1 MTAFAMR
8 SVRVPEGLLAPPTR
22 DRLQSVA
29 NAADARILAHAA
41 RARAVDLYLTNPSG
55 RTRPNRRWKIDLD
68 ALAFDPLPAEAAKH
82 EVAFSGSLGRAIAL
96 PLATAAREHAETLAH
111 ITRRIDLERSK
122 FGALALG
129 LSSFG
134 ALVHVPADYDVEEP
148 IVITYHIGTSTAFPR
163 TLVFL
168 EPGAR
173 ATVIV
178 EFLNPTGAFVVG
190 TSELIVEERAHLH
203 YATMQRVDSGS
214 VAVECALSHVGRD
227 ASVVLASA
235 DFGEGLIL
243 RDRDT
248 SLDAS
253 GARMEQSA
261 IFLPTGNGH
270 LDVAATVRHVAGNT
284 SSQTVVK
291 AAAGDESIAR
301 FLGNIVILPHAAGSD
316 ASLRD
321 DALILGPKAHIDSVP
336 ALEIACNDVKAYH
349 GATIGAIDDEQI
361 FYLRSRGLD
370 ENEARRTIALGFFE
384 PVVDAF
390 PTASL
395 RESLTRRIVETLR

>member
-1 MTAFAMR
+1 M
-8 SVRVPEGLLAPPTR
+8 PEGLLAPPTR
-22 DRLQSVA
+22 DRLHSAA
-29 NAADARILAHAA
+29 NVADARILSHAA
-41 RARAVDLYLTNPSG
+41 RARALDLYLTHPSG
-55 RTRPNRRWKIDLD
+55 RARPNRRWKIDLD
-68 ALAFDPLPAEAAKH
+68 ALAFDPQPSGATQHSVE
-82 EVAFSGSLGRAIAL
+82 FSGAPGRAIVL
-96 PLATAAREHAETLAH
+96 PLATAAREHAETLAY
-111 ITRRIDLERSK
+111 ITRRIDIESSK

-129 LSSFG
+129 LSSVG
-134 ALVHVPADYDVEEP
+134 ALVHVPADYDVAEP
-148 IVITYHIGTSTAFPR
+148 IVITYRVDTTPAFPR
-163 TLVFL
+163 TLVLL

-178 EFLNPTGAFVVG
+178 EFLNPSGAFVVG

-203 YATMQRVDSGS
+203 YATTQRIDNGS
-214 VAVECALSHVGRD
+214 VAVECARSHVGRD
-227 ASVVLASA
+227 ASIALASA
-235 DFGEGLIL
+235 DFGDALIV
-243 RDRDT
+243 RDRET

-253 GARMEQSA
+253 GARLEQSA

-291 AAAGDESIAR
+291 AAAGESAIAR

-321 DALILGPKAHIDSVP
+321 DALILGPKAHVDSIP

-349 GATIGAIDDEQI
+349 GATIGAIDGEQI

-390 PTASL
+390 PTAAL
-395 RESLTRRIVETLR
+395 RNMLTQRIVETLR

>member
-1 MTAFAMR
+1 M
-8 SVRVPEGLLAPPTR
+8 PEGLLAPPTR
-22 DRLQSVA
+22 DRLHSAA
-29 NAADARILAHAA
+29 NVADARILSHAA
-41 RARAVDLYLTNPSG
+41 RARVLDLYLTHASG
-55 RTRPNRRWKIDLD
+55 RARPNRRWKIDLD
-68 ALAFDPLPAEAAKH
+68 ALAFDPQPSEGAQHA
-82 EVAFSGSLGRAIAL
+82 VDFSGSLGRAIAL
-96 PLATAAREHAETLAH
+96 PLATAAREHAETLAQ
-111 ITRRIDLERSK
+111 ITRRIDIERSK

-134 ALVHVPADYDVEEP
+134 ALVHVPADYDVAEP
-148 IVITYHIGTSTAFPR
+148 IVITYRIDMTPAFPR
-163 TLVFL
+163 TLVLL

-178 EFLNPTGAFVVG
+178 EFLNPSGAFVVG

-203 YATMQRVDSGS
+203 YATSQRVDNGS
-214 VAVECALSHVGRD
+214 VAIESALSHVGRD
-227 ASVVLASA
+227 ASIALASA
-235 DFGEGLIL
+235 DFGDALIV

-253 GARMEQSA
+253 GARLEQSA

-284 SSQTVVK
+284 TSQTIVK
-291 AAAGDESIAR
+291 AAAGDSAIAR

-370 ENEARRTIALGFFE
+370 ESEARRTIALGFFE

-390 PTASL
+390 PTAAL
-395 RESLTRRIVETLR
+395 RNMLTQRIVETLR

>member
-1 MTAFAMR
+1 MR

-22 DRLQSVA
+22 DRLHSAA
-29 NAADARILAHAA
+29 NVADARILSHAA
-41 RARAVDLYLTNPSG
+41 RARALDLYLTHPSG
-55 RTRPNRRWKIDLD
+55 RARPNRRWKIDLD
-68 ALAFDPLPAEAAKH
+68 ALAFDPQPSGATQHSVE
-82 EVAFSGSLGRAIAL
+82 FSGAPGRAIVL
-96 PLATAAREHAETLAH
+96 PLATAAREHAETLAY
-111 ITRRIDLERSK
+111 ITRRIDIESSK

-129 LSSFG
+129 LSSVG
-134 ALVHVPADYDVEEP
+134 ALVHVPADYDVAEP
-148 IVITYHIGTSTAFPR
+148 IVITYRVDTTPAFPR
-163 TLVFL
+163 TLVLL

-178 EFLNPTGAFVVG
+178 EFLNPSGAFVVG

-203 YATMQRVDSGS
+203 YATTQRIDNGS
-214 VAVECALSHVGRD
+214 VAVECARSHVGRD
-227 ASVVLASA
+227 ASIALASA
-235 DFGEGLIL
+235 DFGDALIV
-243 RDRDT
+243 RDRET

-253 GARMEQSA
+253 GARLEQSA

-291 AAAGDESIAR
+291 AAAGESAIAR

-321 DALILGPKAHIDSVP
+321 DALILGPKAHVDSIP

-349 GATIGAIDDEQI
+349 GATIGAIDGEQI
-361 FYLRSRGLD
+361 FRQKIIYQDLWLSG
-370 ENEARRTIALGFFE
+370 
-384 PVVDAF
+384 
-390 PTASL
+390 
-395 RESLTRRIVETLR
+395 

>member
-1 MTAFAMR
+1 M
-8 SVRVPEGLLAPPTR
+8 PEGLLAPPTR
-22 DRLQSVA
+22 DRLQAAA
-29 NAADARILAHAA
+29 NAADTRILSHGA
-41 RARAVDLYLTNPSG
+41 RARALDFYLTNPSG
-55 RTRPNRRWKIDLD
+55 RARPNRRWKIDLD
-68 ALAFDPLPAEAAKH
+68 ALAFDPLASELTKND
-82 EVAFSGSLGRAIAL
+82 VTFSGSLGRAIAL
-96 PLATAAREHAETLAH
+96 PLATAAREHVETLAH
-111 ITRRIDLERSK
+111 IARRIDIERLK

-134 ALVHVPADYDVEEP
+134 ALVHVPADYDVAEP
-148 IVITYHIGTSTAFPR
+148 IVITYHIDAATAFPR

-178 EFLNPTGAFVVG
+178 AFHSRSGAFVAG
-190 TSELIVEERAHLH
+190 TSELIVEERAHLQ
-203 YATMQRVDSGS
+203 YATTQHVDSGS
-214 VAVECALSHVGRD
+214 VAVETALAHVGRD
-227 ASVVLASA
+227 GTIALASA
-235 DFGEGLIL
+235 DFGDGLIV
-243 RDRDT
+243 RDRES
-248 SLDAS
+248 SLEAP

-261 IFLPTGNGH
+261 IFLPTGEGH
-270 LDVAATVRHVAGNT
+270 LDVAATVRHTAANT
-284 SSQTVVK
+284 FSQTVVK
-291 AAAGDESIAR
+291 AAAGERAIAR
-301 FLGNIVILPHAAGSD
+301 FLGNIVILPHAAGSE

-321 DALILGPKAHIDSVP
+321 DALILGPQAHIDSVP

-370 ENEARRTIALGFFE
+370 DTEARRTIALGFFE

-390 PTASL
+390 PTAAL